1 MEGVAISM
9 NLILPLAMLANGL
22 NSGNISLFKLSAVQ
36 LMMGGKT
43 LPYLS
48 ANNTVPESKSSGWNP
63 SQHAKESCARGPF
76 TFSPSGERAERGRR
90 RSCQRIQAQIPAP
103 HTAQMTPKGGPWSRL
118 LPKFLF
124 RQWSFDSLLSFSLAP
139 FLFQGTGT
147 PNNGWQ
153 GRRTGTLRLYPSQS
167 AFAFAD
173 AGVVF

>member
-36 LMMGGKT
+36 LMMGGMT

-48 ANNTVPESKSSGWNP
+48 ANNTVPESKSSA
-63 SQHAKESCARGPF
+63 QHAKESCASGPF

-90 RSCQRIQAQIPAP
+90 RSCQRILAQIPAP

-118 LPKFLF
+118 GLEKSSRLASWLGLGAA
-124 RQWSFDSLLSFSLAP
+124 RLGSEQLASLERAEPSPDIRLVQTASRAEPARFS
-139 FLFQGTGT
+139 
-147 PNNGWQ
+147 
-153 GRRTGTLRLYPSQS
+153 S
-167 AFAFAD
+167 
-173 AGVVF
+173 

>member
-36 LMMGGKT
+36 LMMGGMT

-48 ANNTVPESKSSGWNP
+48 ANNTVPESKSSA
-63 SQHAKESCARGPF
+63 QHAKESCASGPF

-90 RSCQRIQAQIPAP
+90 RSCQRILAQIPAP

-124 RQWSFDSLLSFSLAP
+124 RQWSFDSLPPLFLPRPFSF
-139 FLFQGTGT
+139 QMYRHT
-147 PNNGWQ
+147 PNIGWQ

-167 AFAFAD
+167 AFAD
-173 AGVVF
+173 AGVVLF

>member
-36 LMMGGKT
+36 LMMGGMT

-48 ANNTVPESKSSGWNP
+48 ANNTVPESKSSA
-63 SQHAKESCARGPF
+63 QHAKESCASGPF

-124 RQWSFDSLLSFSLAP
+124 RQ
-139 FLFQGTGT
+139 
-147 PNNGWQ
+147 
-153 GRRTGTLRLYPSQS
+153 
-167 AFAFAD
+167 
-173 AGVVF
+173 